1 MDGISLSKQRKK
13 FICPSEE
20 GWSAMDTW
28 TKKDRDKASTTAE
41 PAGLFW
47 IPFPLW
53 WQWSQISA
61 YQRQSRFLP
70 LIIYSA
76 FHSQN
81 KMDDKL
87 DEPPAP
93 NLAAFLSHLFSH
105 LCPLGAEPS
114 AVSSF
119 SLTGWFVLIF
129 DWHFLKTFLFP
140 HGILSTSDAPT
151 TPTYIL
157 GRRPLG
163 CTGKNHSRRSKG
175 ERDIKPMG
183 F

>member
-1 MDGISLSKQRKK
+1 MDGISLSKQRKE

-28 TKKDRDKASTTAE
+28 TKKDREKASTTAE

-53 WQWSQISA
+53 WQWSRISV
-61 YQRQSRFLP
+61 YRRQSRFLP
-70 LIIYSA
+70 LIIHSA

-93 NLAAFLSHLFSH
+93 NLAAFSLPPVFSPLSPWCWTLCGKFLQPDWMICSDFWLAFSQDVPLLLWHLEGKWCTHHTH
-105 LCPLGAEPS
+105 L
-114 AVSSF
+114 
-119 SLTGWFVLIF
+119 
-129 DWHFLKTFLFP
+129 D
-140 HGILSTSDAPT
+140 
-151 TPTYIL
+151 
-157 GRRPLG
+157 
-163 CTGKNHSRRSKG
+163 SRQEVAWLYR
-175 ERDIKPMG
+175 
-183 F
+183 